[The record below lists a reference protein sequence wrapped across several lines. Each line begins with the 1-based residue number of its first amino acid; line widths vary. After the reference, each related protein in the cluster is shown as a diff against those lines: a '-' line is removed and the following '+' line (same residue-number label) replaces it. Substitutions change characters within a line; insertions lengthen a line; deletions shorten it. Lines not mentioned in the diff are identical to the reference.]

1 MNARRRYNELQSERA
16 QFLDVANK
24 CAELTLPYLMKNEG
38 DTATHTPLKTPWQS
52 IGAKAVVTSGFQADA
67 CTAATTDHVL

>member
-1 MNARRRYNELQSERA
+1 MSARRRYNELQSERS

-38 DTATHTPLKTPWQS
+38 DTATSHTT
-52 IGAKAVVTSGFQADA
+52 
-67 CTAATTDHVL
+67 